1 MSLWNLVNV
10 YLFSYYLFAV
20 YYYVF
25 SDKRKYQKKY
35 QSIVQ
40 AVLVIIGVYYAKVG
54 SISDI
59 IMYPILSLIYFP
71 FMVAFSSPNFTF
83 LLTYKF
89 RIYEWIKSLFPFNK
103 QIMVTLIQTLV
114 EELVWRSAFIYIF
127 NQFGFTTFQILIAGS
142 LLFYFIHL
150 NLSKKIIILSEIEL
164 LVFSF
169 ILYLIFISTESII
182 TVWIIHFMRNS
193 YLQFIKNVKIKSA

>member
-1 MSLWNLVNV
+1 MSHWNLVNV

-25 SDKRKYQKKY
+25 SDKHKYQKKY

-40 AVLVIIGVYYAKVG
+40 AVLVIMGIYYAKVG

-59 IMYPILSLIYFP
+59 IMYPILSLIYLP
-71 FMVAFSSPNFTF
+71 FMVAFNSPNFAF
-83 LLTYKF
+83 LFSYKY
-89 RIYEWIKSLFPFNK
+89 RIYEWIKSLFSFNK

-114 EELVWRSAFIYIF
+114 EELVWRSAFIYIC
-127 NQFGFTTFQILIAGS
+127 NQLGFTAVQILVAGS
-142 LLFYFIHL
+142 LLFYLIHL
-150 NLSKKIIILSEIEL
+150 DLSKKIIILSEFEL